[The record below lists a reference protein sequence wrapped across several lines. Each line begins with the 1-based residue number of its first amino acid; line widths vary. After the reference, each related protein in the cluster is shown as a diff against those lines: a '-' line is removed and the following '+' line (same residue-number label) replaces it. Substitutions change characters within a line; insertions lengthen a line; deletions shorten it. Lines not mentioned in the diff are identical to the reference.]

1 MSEHTTVLLDE
12 AVAALVVNPD
22 GCYVDGTF
30 GRGGHSAAILAQLSP
45 RGRLLAIDK
54 DPDAIAAGQQRFAGE
69 PRLEL
74 IHGSFAELPA
84 LLAQRQLLGAIDG
97 LLVDLGVSSPQL
109 DEAERGFSFLRDGP
123 LDMRMDTSRGL
134 SAAQWLAE
142 VDESEFADVLFELG
156 EERFARRMA
165 KALVAARAKAPLTR
179 TVQLAELLASAHPA
193 WERGKHPATKAFQAI
208 RIYINRELADLD
220 QLLEHSVD
228 CLSIAGRLVAISFHS
243 LEDRRVK
250 RFIRDQQR
258 GRQLPR
264 HLPIPDV
271 ERGVRLRKVG
281 GAIKPSAAEIE
292 RNVRARSAVM
302 RVAERVA

>member
-1 MSEHTTVLLDE
+1 MSEHTTVLLEE

-30 GRGGHSAAILAQLSP
+30 GRGGHAAAILAQLSAT
-45 RGRLLAIDK
+45 GRLLAIDK
-54 DPDAIAAGQQRFAGE
+54 DPAAIAAGHARFADE
-69 PRLEL
+69 SRLEL
-74 IHGSFAELPA
+74 IHGSFAELPE
-84 LLAQRQLLGAIDG
+84 LLRARDCYGGIDG

-142 VDESEFADVLFELG
+142 VEESEFADVLFELG

-165 KALVAARAKAPLTR
+165 KALVLERAKQPITR
-179 TVQLAELLASAHPA
+179 TVQLAELLAAAHPA

-220 QLLEHSVD
+220 DLLKASLD
-228 CLSIAGRLVAISFHS
+228 CLTIAGRLVAISFHS

-258 GRQLPR
+258 GKQLPR
-264 HLPIPDV
+264 NLPIPDA
-271 ERGVRLRKVG
+271 ERGSRLRKLG
-281 GAIKPSAAEIE
+281 GAVKPSAAEIE

-302 RVAERVA
+302 RVAERTA

>member
-1 MSEHTTVLLDE
+1 MSEHTTVLLEE
-12 AVAALVVNPD
+12 AVAALVTNPD

-30 GRGGHSAAILAQLSP
+30 GRGGHSAAILAKLSGS
-45 RGRLLAIDK
+45 GRLLAVDK
-54 DPDAIAAGQQRFAGE
+54 DPAAIAAGDQRFAAE
-69 PRLEL
+69 PRIEL
-74 IHGSFAELPA
+74 IHGSFAELPE
-84 LLAQRQLLGAIDG
+84 QLGRRGLHGKLDG

-123 LDMRMDTSRGL
+123 LDMRMDTSSGL

-142 VDESEFADVLFELG
+142 VDEGEFADVLFELG

-165 KALVAARAKAPLTR
+165 KALVIARAKAPITR
-179 TVQLAELLASAHPA
+179 TVQLAELLAAAHPA

-220 QLLEHSVD
+220 LLLDGLLD
-228 CLSIAGRLVAISFHS
+228 CLAVGGRLVAISFHS

-264 HLPIPDV
+264 NLPIPDS
-271 ERGVRLRKVG
+271 ERGSRLKKIG
-281 GAIKPSAAEIE
+281 GAVKPGSAEIE

-302 RVAERVA
+302 RIAERTA